1 MEIQIVDEPPTATA
15 TAAANFNSPALRL
28 KRKLTVKYRTLS
40 IQMGMHNQSRYQR
53 PTASQSFFAKLQTWL
68 YCKLH
73 IHGAHSQHQ
82 TDYNDQQN
90 RLNSNADELSSLKF
104 HLDTVNQT
112 LAKFGTSPIQGLEDP
127 AVKRRR
133 KRDSPNT
140 LSSPPNRILLKLFEW
155 LFSGFCPLLWIAA
168 IFVWISWKP
177 LGKPPNPQYLAL
189 GISLIV
195 VIALQASFSAW
206 QEWTTSRVMASIT
219 SMLPTKTIVIRN
231 GELVKIV
238 AGELVQGDI
247 VHVRGGDK
255 VPADLRLIE
264 VTCDLRFGRSM
275 LTGES
280 DASVATVSYT
290 DENYLETRNI
300 AIMGT
305 HVTQGSGIG
314 IVVATSNSTVM
325 GRIARMT
332 ASKKPEQ
339 TLLQIELTRF
349 VTIVAILSLLVGV
362 TLIIIW
368 AVWLQKSFPTFLLI
382 SDALVN
388 SAGVIVAFVPDGLPI
403 CLTLTLTL
411 IAKRM
416 QRQNVL
422 VKNLTMVETLGS
434 VNIICSD
441 KTGTLTCNRMSV
453 VNAGFLDAIFTPDA
467 LRQQRV
473 SSKGFTAA
481 QRLYKTAALC
491 NSASFDPATSGLPI
505 DKHSIIGDATDSSI
519 LRFAEH
525 TCPVSQLCGEY
536 CKLFKVPFN
545 SKNKWMLSLQQNVV
559 ASNSVSLLQPPPLL
573 LVKGA
578 PDVLLPRCS
587 TVQDASGQIHPLN
600 TENIE
605 RLRGLQRQWS
615 GLGQR
620 VLLLCR
626 REFSDIN
633 PFAGLEDNQAEL
645 ERVIFIHNCNLCVV
659 GLVSIEDP
667 PRKEIPHVVD
677 MCRRAG
683 IRVFMVTG
691 DFALTATAIAR
702 QCHIITNDR
711 VDTIEDV
718 HGGLLKCAQNTFVS
732 AANNMLQLDEDSSSI
747 VSAVTHHEDNVCSL
761 VLSGSEFN
769 SLQNEHWD
777 IICAYGE
784 IVFACTTPEQKLR
797 IVQELRRRGFYIA
810 VTGDGVNDSPA
821 LKAAHIGVAMGG
833 GSEVAKEA
841 ADMVLLDNNFAS
853 IIVAI
858 ENGRLVFENLKVLIY
873 LMPAGS
879 FSEFIPMLFNMVLG
893 VPLPLS
899 VIFMVVICMLTDVW
913 ASISLMYESS
923 ESDIMLR
930 APRNP
935 KREHLVDLKFF
946 GQAYCFIGLLEALSA
961 HIIFFVFMYWHGG
974 FTPGDL
980 FLAFDKW
987 TLGDFHGKDQATLNL
1002 LLRTGQSIHFL
1013 TLVILQWG
1021 NMFATRTRRLSV
1033 FQQNPL
1039 WGPTRNLRLLAAI
1052 PFTLGVVFLFCYVG
1066 WFNRIFGTAHIPLPF
1081 FFIPIPFALFILCMD
1096 ELRKLVVRT
1105 RPSSIVARAAW

>member
-1 MEIQIVDEPPTATA
+1 MEIQIADEPANATVTATA
-15 TAAANFNSPALRL
+15 NFNTPALRL
-28 KRKLTVKYRTLS
+28 KRKLTVEYRTLS
-40 IQMGMHNQSRYQR
+40 IQMGMHNQSRCQR
-53 PTASQSFFAKLQTWL
+53 PTASQSFFAKLQMWL

-73 IHGAHSQHQ
+73 IHGAHPQHQ

-90 RLNSNADELSSLKF
+90 KLNSNADELSSLKF

-112 LAKFGTSPIQGLEDP
+112 LAKFGTSLIQGLEDP

-133 KRDSPNT
+133 ERDGPNT
-140 LSSPPNRILLKLFEW
+140 LSSPPNRILLKIFEW

-168 IFVWISWKP
+168 IF
-177 LGKPPNPQYLAL
+177 
-189 GISLIV
+189 
-195 VIALQASFSAW
+195 ASFSAW
-206 QEWTTSRVMASIT
+206 QEWTTSRVMASIST
-219 SMLPTKTIVIRN
+219 MLPAETMVIRN
-231 GELVKIV
+231 GELVKII
-238 AGELVQGDI
+238 AGELFQGDI
-247 VHVRGGDK
+247 VRVRGGDK

-264 VTCDLRFGRSM
+264 VTCDLRFDRSM

-280 DASVATVSYT
+280 DATVATVSYT

-300 AIMGT
+300 AVMGT

-314 IVVATSNSTVM
+314 IVVATGNSTVM

-332 ASKKPEQ
+332 ASKKTER
-339 TLLQIELTRF
+339 TLLQIEITRF
-349 VTIVAILSLLVGV
+349 VTIVAILSLLIGV

-368 AVWLQKSFPTFLLI
+368 AVWLQKSFPNFLLI

-388 SAGVIVAFVPDGLPI
+388 SAGVIVAFVPEGLPI

-416 QRQNVL
+416 QNQNVL
-422 VKNLTMVETLGS
+422 VKNLTTVETLGS
-434 VNIICSD
+434 VNVICSD

-453 VNAGFLDAIFTPDA
+453 VNAGFLDAVFIPDA

-473 SSKGFTAA
+473 GGKGFTAA
-481 QRLYKTAALC
+481 QRLYETAALC
-491 NSASFDPATSGLPI
+491 NSASFDSATIGLPI
-505 DKHSIIGDATDSSI
+505 DERSIIGDATDSSI
-519 LRFAEH
+519 LRFAKNI
-525 TCPVSQLCGEY
+525 CPVSQLCGEY
-536 CKLFKVPFN
+536 CKLFEVPFN

-559 ASNSVSLLQPPPLL
+559 ASNSVSLPQPPPLL

-587 TVQDASGQIHPLN
+587 TVQDSSGQIHQLN

-605 RLRGLQRQWS
+605 RLQGLQYQWS

-620 VLLLCR
+620 VLMLCR
-626 REFSDIN
+626 REFPDTNS
-633 PFAGLEDNQAEL
+633 FAGLEDNQAEL
-645 ERVIFIHNCNLCVV
+645 ERVVFIHNCNLCVV
-659 GLVSIEDP
+659 GLVGIEDP

-677 MCRRAG
+677 TCRRAG

-718 HGGLLKCAQNTFVS
+718 HAGLLKCVQNTFAS
-732 AANNMLQLDEDSSSI
+732 AANNMLPLDKDSSSP
-747 VSAVTHHEDNVCSL
+747 VSAVTRHEDKVSSL
-761 VLSGSEFN
+761 VLSESELN

-777 IICAYGE
+777 IICAYGG
-784 IVFACTTPEQKLR
+784 IVFARTTPEQKLR
-797 IVQELRRRGFYIA
+797 IVQELRRRDYVA
-810 VTGDGVNDSPA
+810 VTGDGINDSAA

-879 FSEFIPMLFNMVLG
+879 FSEFIPMLLNMVLG

-899 VIFMVVICMLTDVW
+899 VIFMVLICMLTDVW

-946 GQAYCFIGLLEALSA
+946 GQAYGFIGLLEALSA

-1002 LLRTGQSIHFL
+1002 LLRTGQSIYFL

-1052 PFTLGVVFLFCYVG
+1052 PFTLGVVFLFFYVG

-1105 RPSSIVARAAW
+1105 RPSSIMARASW